1 MDMESIKLSFY
12 LDFKDIEKLINNGF
26 SRTNRKILANELSE
40 KLENKTKE
48 EIEKIL
54 KDNFSEYFV

>member
-1 MDMESIKLSFY
+1 MESIKLSFY